1 MILSLHCLRPGGA
14 ERKAQSSRYN
24 FHHRTDPQ
32 LRKVLLDLTCWE
44 LVLWS
49 RFKSCGKKKKQFGNS
64 CEQIKG
70 GCYPGWK
77 CKLWPLYNIYGVIMT
92 SDLRLGT
99 TLMDQTTQVTR
110 TDQTQDRPRVSNNT
124 AICNITETGD
134 VLINREY
141 IRFAWSQVMTCNFPM
156 FT

>member
-1 MILSLHCLRPGGA
+1 
-14 ERKAQSSRYN
+14 
-24 FHHRTDPQ
+24 
-32 LRKVLLDLTCWE
+32 
-44 LVLWS
+44 
-49 RFKSCGKKKKQFGNS
+49 
-64 CEQIKG
+64 
-70 GCYPGWK
+70 
-77 CKLWPLYNIYGVIMT
+77 MT

-141 IRFAWSQVMTCNFPM
+141 IRFA
-156 FT
+156 